1 MKTFVAVALLCL
13 FAVARAE
20 DDNSLEETAR
30 FGFLSLDDNGATL
43 SFNSTSLQTAV
54 VVGVILLILA
64 LVLVPLLGFDLA
76 KLFAGKESYDYPNY
90 AYDNTQ
96 GYSSYTSYAQRSL
109 NLLSPVLTALTEAYK
124 KYE

>member
-1 MKTFVAVALLCL
+1 MKCFVAIALLCL

-20 DDNSLEETAR
+20 DDSSLEETAR
-30 FGFLSLDDNGATL
+30 FGFLSLDNSGATL
-43 SFNSTSLQTAV
+43 SFNSTSLQTVV

-96 GYSSYTSYAQRSL
+96 GYSSYTSYAQR
-109 NLLSPVLTALTEAYK
+109 
-124 KYE
+124 